1 MKMVFFQLRLT
12 LAVILLIVA
21 SVVAGAIGHGSAA
34 SASGRVA
41 ASVAVDS
48 ASTSHKVINQVAFPD
63 RGSQSLSCDGC
74 MGCVHSASSSCCA
87 VGISA
92 GDCAVFHDAA
102 AEIRFMAG
110 KVFLATGIDP
120 EALLQPPQ
128 HLA

>member
-1 MKMVFFQLRLT
+1 MKMVLLQLRLS

-21 SVVAGAIGHGSAA
+21 SAVAGAIGHASAA

-48 ASTSHKVINQVAFPD
+48 ASTSHEVMNQVASPD
-63 RGSQSLSCDGC
+63 RGNHSPSCDGC

-87 VGISA
+87 VSISA
-92 GDCAVFHDAA
+92 GDSSFFHDAA